1 MRDIRRDLQD
11 RAQLLEEEITAAQ
24 TQFEQKVEQLK
35 TERDNR
41 IHEIKDELNA
51 LGRLIEAEKRRMEG
65 GSAAQHSAEVATLP
79 PNQQALIDFVLR
91 KLGENGPMNLD
102 QLRNLSIQE
111 GFFTDPDS
119 AQRGMQTILM
129 AVARGG
135 RIRQLPNGTFAPA
148 LLMDTLRQRQA
159 V

>member
-35 TERDNR
+35 TERDAR
-41 IHEIKDELNA
+41 IHEIKDELSA
-51 LGRLIEAEKRRMEG
+51 LGRLIDAEKRRMEG
-65 GSAAQHSAEVATLP
+65 GSVQHTAEVATLP

-91 KLGENGPMNLD
+91 KLGENGPMTLD

-111 GFFTDPDS
+111 GFFSDPD
-119 AQRGMQTILM
+119 AAGRGMQTILM

>member
-11 RAQLLEEEITAAQ
+11 RAQLLEEEISAAQ

-35 TERDNR
+35 NERDTR
-41 IHEIKDELNA
+41 IHEIKDELSA
-51 LGRLIEAEKRRMEG
+51 LGRLIESEKRRVEG
-65 GSAAQHSAEVATLP
+65 DGASASAEITSLP

-91 KLGENGPMNLD
+91 KLGENGPMNLE

-111 GFFTDPDS
+111 GFFSDPDS
-119 AQRGMQTILM
+119 AGRGMQTILM

-135 RIRQLPNGTFAPA
+135 RIRQLPNGSFAPA